1 MDLWTQGGG
10 EERME
15 KVAFT
20 KHCKNLKNKQKIN
33 LKRSQWSEVAK
44 SIVGDSLC
52 VSALPLSS
60 SVTLVCFFPLQ
71 IEDSNIY
78 LME

>member
-1 MDLWTQGGG
+1 MH
-10 EERME
+10 
-15 KVAFT
+15 K
-20 KHCKNLKNKQKIN
+20 KKN
-33 LKRSQWSEVAK
+33 KRSQWSEVAK

-52 VSALPLSS
+52 ISALPLSS

>member
-1 MDLWTQGGG
+1 MYGIQKNGIDEPICREGMETQMQRMDLWTQGGG

-44 SIVGDSLC
+44 SIV
-52 VSALPLSS
+52 
-60 SVTLVCFFPLQ
+60 
-71 IEDSNIY
+71 
-78 LME
+78 